1 MSISIFHKLSLIQ
14 KISIRAA
21 FQEEKF
27 LKMEKTKREKIF
39 QKLLALISTLIFL
52 PNEPLLV

>member
-39 QKLLALISTLIFL
+39 QKLLALIST
-52 PNEPLLV
+52 